1 MKIIL
6 IMGLPGAGKTT
17 LASHLVPLL
26 KAKWLNADEVRK
38 EANDWDFSAEGRT
51 RQAKRMGVLL
61 LNKSQNNYVVADF
74 ICPTPEAR
82 NLFPADYIIWVD
94 TIREG
99 RFDDTNKMF
108 VKPDKYDF
116 HVTTQDAKNWSL
128 KIFERIKIMSYQWDN
143 KKPTAQMLGRWQPF
157 HDGHYNLFKEIIKK
171 TGQVCIQI
179 RDVQGVD
186 DNPFDFETVKKSI
199 EDRLNPEFEGRFKV
213 MLVPNITNICYG
225 RGVGYK
231 IEEIELSKEIQ
242 EISATKI
249 RAQMRKEGKLK

>member
-1 MKIIL
+1 
-6 IMGLPGAGKTT
+6 
-17 LASHLVPLL
+17 
-26 KAKWLNADEVRK
+26 
-38 EANDWDFSAEGRT
+38 
-51 RQAKRMGVLL
+51 
-61 LNKSQNNYVVADF
+61 
-74 ICPTPEAR
+74 
-82 NLFPADYIIWVD
+82 
-94 TIREG
+94 
-99 RFDDTNKMF
+99 
-108 VKPDKYDF
+108 
-116 HVTTQDAKNWSL
+116 
-128 KIFERIKIMSYQWDN
+128 MSYKWDN

-157 HDGHYNLFKEIIKK
+157 HDGHFALFEEIVKK

-186 DNPFDFETVKKSI
+186 DNPFDFETVKKII